1 MSNIN
6 SLQISFVAMTCLL
19 AVATASPNGYYG
31 RYNGGYYGKPSAYQY
46 GSMYSGYNG
55 YKPFT
60 AFRTAPTTAAPATS
74 AFADFF
80 GYNQPLTD
88 DAKQLISAG
97 APRLTQAMAKLNEL
111 SNQLP
116 TYLQNVSPQTKADI
130 NKVNEI
136 VNNVCAR
143 AMTEINPSAYSMY
156 TPSGL
161 KEMCDYIA
169 KVGNDIVAGLDN
181 PAIFQKYTSDLQTA
195 VTALNG
201 NAADLVL

>member
-1 MSNIN
+1 
-6 SLQISFVAMTCLL
+6 MTCLL
-19 AVATASPNGYYG
+19 AVATASPNGYV
-31 RYNGGYYGKPSAYQY
+31 GGYYGRPSAYQY
-46 GSMYSGYNG
+46 GSMYSGYNQQG
-55 YKPFT
+55 YNRYNDYKPFT
-60 AFRTAPTTAAPATS
+60 AFRAAPTPAPAS
-74 AFADFF
+74 ATLGGLFSYDK
-80 GYNQPLTD
+80 PLTD

-97 APRLTQAMAKLNEL
+97 APRLTQAMAKLNDLAKE
-111 SNQLP
+111 LP
-116 TYLQNVSPQTKADI
+116 TYLQNVSPQTKSDI
-130 NKVNEI
+130 NKVNGI
-136 VNNVCAR
+136 VSDICAR

-161 KEMCDYIA
+161 KEMCDYIE

>member
-1 MSNIN
+1 M
-6 SLQISFVAMTCLL
+6 ISFVAMTCLL
-19 AVATASPNGYYG
+19 AVATASPNGYVGRYYG
-31 RYNGGYYGKPSAYQY
+31 RPSAYQY

-55 YKPFT
+55 GYKPFT
-60 AFRTAPTTAAPATS
+60 AFRAAPTTAAPAAS
-74 AFADFF
+74 AFGGLFS
-80 GYNQPLTD
+80 YNEPLTD
-88 DAKQLISAG
+88 DAKDLISAG

-111 SNQLP
+111 ATQLP
-116 TYLQNVSPQTKADI
+116 TYLQNVSPQTKSDI
-130 NKVNEI
+130 SKVNGI
-136 VNNVCAR
+136 VNDICAR

-161 KEMCDYIA
+161 KEMCDYIE